1 MRGKLVRIVS
11 GLLVFAVMMSYSI
24 VLPGGAAVAG
34 SDKGVS
40 KVMITNVQGKKIT
53 LGKGKKMKL
62 KAKVVLKKGRSA
74 SKKVTYKSS
83 NPSIVTVSKSGV
95 MKAKKIGKAK
105 VTVQSKA
112 NGKKKVTV
120 TVKVAKKNLLI
131 KKISLKKSL
140 TLHIPVGKEDEDEDD
155 ASESVGEDTEDTE
168 DAEDEDED
176 NEEEDDEDE
185 EEDDVDDEITY
196 SLNAQISPSNASN
209 QNLKWTS
216 SNKEVVTVDQ
226 DGKITVVDAG
236 KAVITVKATDG
247 SKKKATCQVTVIDDA
262 DDDDDTDNEDES
274 EE

>member
-83 NPSIVTVSKSGV
+83 NTSVLKVSKSGV
-95 MKAKKIGKAK
+95 IKAKKLGKAK

-112 NGKKKVTV
+112 NAKKKVTITV
-120 TVKVAKKNLLI
+120 TVAKKNLMI
-131 KKISLKKSL
+131 KKISLRKSL
-140 TLHIPVGKEDEDEDD
+140 TLHMPVVEDDADEDDVSDSDDEDAEDVEEDDEEDDEEDEDD
-155 ASESVGEDTEDTE
+155 
-168 DAEDEDED
+168 
-176 NEEEDDEDE
+176 EDDED
-185 EEDDVDDEITY
+185 DDEVTY
-196 SLNAQISPSNASN
+196 SLNAKVSPSNASN

-216 SNKEVVTVDQ
+216 SNKKVVTVDQ
-226 DGKITVVDAG
+226 DGEITVVDAG
-236 KAVITVKATDG
+236 KAVITARATDG
-247 SKKKATCQVTVIDDA
+247 SKKKATCKVTVIDDA
-262 DDDDDTDNEDES
+262 ESEDDEDDDS

>member
-83 NPSIVTVSKSGV
+83 NPSIVTVSQSGV
-95 MKAKKIGKAK
+95 MKAKKVGKAK

-140 TLHIPVGKEDEDEDD
+140 TLHIPVGKEDADEDD

-176 NEEEDDEDE
+176 NEEEDDED
-185 EEDDVDDEITY
+185 DEITY

-209 QNLKWTS
+209 QNLKWIS